1 MPSKSKKSQNLDLSA
16 LLKGLNEAGV
26 EFIVVGGMAAVV
38 QGAPI
43 TTFDLDIV
51 HRRTDE
57 NIKRLIAYLKSVDAY
72 LRRPDEKLIRP
83 HERDLTPE
91 GHLLLTTCMGPLD
104 ILGAIEKNLGYD
116 DLKPNSVEIRFH
128 GQKVYVL
135 GLETIVDLKRES
147 RDSKDLYR
155 LPILEETLHQLSK
168 KNSEN
173 KS

>member
-1 MPSKSKKSQNLDLSA
+1 MTSKNKKLQSLDLSA
-16 LLKGLNEAGV
+16 LIKGLNEAGV

-51 HRRTDE
+51 HRRTDD
-57 NIKRLIAYLKSVDAY
+57 NIKRLIEYLKSVDAY
-72 LRRPDEKLIRP
+72 LRRPDDKLIRP
-83 HERDLTPE
+83 AERDLNSE
-91 GHLLLTTCMGPLD
+91 GHLLLTTCLGPLD
-104 ILGAIEKNLGYD
+104 VLGTIEKSLGFE
-116 DLKPNSVEIRFH
+116 DLLHNSVEIKFH

-135 GLETIVDLKRES
+135 GLKTIVDLKRNS

-155 LPILEETLHQLSK
+155 LPILEETLHQLAK
-168 KNSEN
+168 ENSD